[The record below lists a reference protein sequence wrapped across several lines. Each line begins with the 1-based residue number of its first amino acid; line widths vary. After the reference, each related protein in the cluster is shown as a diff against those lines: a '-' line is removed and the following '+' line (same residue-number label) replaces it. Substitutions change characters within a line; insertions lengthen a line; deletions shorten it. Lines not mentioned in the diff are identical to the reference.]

1 MSHKLRCRGFVKIID
16 ITTAAGIKSE
26 NTVIVAKSKETLT
39 IESIRA
45 AYKARQSEIRSRLAE
60 FNDVWK
66 DGTDDD
72 IWAEMVFCFFTGGCS
87 AKMGLR
93 SLEAVRHLLESGTQP
108 ELAKALTGVHR
119 YPNARSRYVV
129 ASRDHLR
136 ADCGFELKKR
146 LADFDCHLER
156 RDWLAREKGIKGLG
170 YKEASHFLRNVGFRG
185 YAILDKHVLN
195 CLAELSIISEPKP
208 PSNRKRYLET
218 EERLREFSETT
229 GIDFDEMDL
238 VLWSMK
244 TGEILK

>member
-1 MSHKLRCRGFVKIID
+1 MPKFTES
-16 ITTAAGIKSE
+16 
-26 NTVIVAKSKETLT
+26 LT
-39 IESIRA
+39 IEVIQA
-45 AYKARQSEIRSRLAE
+45 AHLARREEISARLAE
-60 FNDVWK
+60 FRGIWR
-66 DGTDDD
+66 DGSDDD

-93 SLEAVRHLLESGTQP
+93 SLEAVRHLLRTGTQP
-108 ELAKALTGVHR
+108 QLAKALTGVHR

-136 ADCGFELKKR
+136 VDCGFRIKER
-146 LADFDCHLER
+146 LASFECPLER

-170 YKEASHFLRNVGFRG
+170 YKEASHFLRNVGFLG

-195 CLAELSIISEPKP
+195 CLAELGVISEPTP
-208 PSNRKRYLET
+208 PSNRKRYLDT
-218 EERLREFSETT
+218 EERLRELSERT